1 MKPPVIEAW
10 HKLMDSESMDELE
23 DLLADDVVFQSPV
36 VHTPQE
42 GKAITALYLKS
53 AGMMFKANTGFHYEN
68 EWYSENS
75 AVLEFEAEINGIKIN
90 GVDMIFWNKEN
101 KIERFRV
108 MLRPLKAVN
117 LVHEFMGKLLA
128 ANK

>member
-1 MKPPVIEAW
+1 MKPPVLEAW
-10 HKLMDSESMDELE
+10 HKIVESQNMDGLE

-42 GKAITALYLKS
+42 GKPITAIYLKS
-53 AGMMFKANTGFHYEN
+53 AAMMFSTATNFHYVN
-68 EWYSENS
+68 EWYNDHS
-75 AVLEFEAEINGIKIN
+75 AVLEFEAEVEGIKIN
-90 GVDMIFWNKEN
+90 GVDMIFWNQEN

-117 LVHEFMGKLLA
+117 LVHEAMGKLLA
-128 ANK
+128 ASK

>member
-10 HKLMDSESMDELE
+10 HKLLDSESMDDLE

-53 AGMMFKANTGFHYEN
+53 AGMMFKANAGFHYVN
-68 EWYSENS
+68 EWYNDSS